1 MAKARTQFICQNCGT
16 AHQRWAGKCDSCGE
30 WNTLIEE
37 GTTGG
42 IGAGPA
48 NLRSA
53 RKGRVVALT
62 TLSGEIEDAPRIVS
76 GIGELDRATGG
87 GFVRGSA
94 LLVGGDPGIGKSTLL
109 TQAAA
114 ALASKGHR
122 IVYVS
127 GEEAVAQIRLRAQRL
142 GAAASPVELAAE
154 TNVEDILAT
163 IAEGRRPDLVI
174 LDSIQTLWTDLADSA
189 PGTVTQVRASA
200 QALIRYAKSTG
211 AAIVLVG
218 HVTKE
223 GQIAG
228 PRVVEHMVDAV
239 LYFEG
244 EGGHHYRI
252 LRTVKNRFGP
262 TDEIGVFEMSD
273 GGLREVANPSELFLG
288 ERHAKSPGAAV
299 FAGMEGT
306 RPVLVEIQALVAPS
320 SLGTPR
326 RAVVG
331 WDGARLAMVLAVL
344 EAHCG
349 VRFGQHDVYLN
360 VAGGY
365 RISEPA
371 ADLAVAAALVSSL
384 TGLALPAD
392 CVYFG
397 EISLSGAV
405 RQVAHAQQRLKEA
418 EKLGFGSAVLPV
430 GSEEISGGI
439 GAGAFRPSELADLVA
454 RIAGARR
461 GRADERTSGQ
471 D

>member
-1 MAKARTQFICQNCGT
+1 MAM
-16 AHQRWAGKCDSCGE
+16 
-30 WNTLIEE
+30 
-37 GTTGG
+37 
-42 IGAGPA
+42 
-48 NLRSA
+48 
-53 RKGRVVALT
+53 RKGRAVALT
-62 TLSGEIEDAPRIVS
+62 TLSGEIEDAPRIQS
-76 GIGELDRATGG
+76 GISELDRVTGG

-114 ALASKGHR
+114 ALARRGNR
-122 IVYVS
+122 IIYVS

-142 GAAASPVELAAE
+142 QAADTSVELAAE

-163 IAEGRRPDLVI
+163 IDTKPRPDLVI
-174 LDSIQTLWTDLADSA
+174 IDSIQTLWTDAADSA
-189 PGTVTQVRASA
+189 PGSVTQVRAGA
-200 QALIRYAKSTG
+200 QAMIRYAKSTG
-211 AAIVLVG
+211 AAVVLVG

-228 PRVVEHMVDAV
+228 PRVVEHMVDGV

-273 GGLREVANPSELFLG
+273 KGLREVSNPSELFLG
-288 ERHAKSPGAAV
+288 ERNEKAPGAAV

-320 SLGTPR
+320 TLGTPR

-331 WDGARLAMVLAVL
+331 WDNSRLSMTLAVL

-371 ADLAVAAALVSSL
+371 ADMAVAAALVSSL
-384 TGLALPAD
+384 AGIPLPANS
-392 CVYFG
+392 VYFG
-397 EISLSGAV
+397 EVSLSGAV
-405 RQVAHAQQRLKEA
+405 RAVAHAAQRIKEA
-418 EKLGFGSAVLPV
+418 EKLGFKQAVLPLGGGELSRPRNFILSET
-430 GSEEISGGI
+430 GSL
-439 GAGAFRPSELADLVA
+439 PDLVA
-454 RIAGARR
+454 RIAA
-461 GRADERTSGQ
+461 SGPGKNAQ
-471 D
+471 NRD

>member
-1 MAKARTQFICQNCGT
+1 MAKPRIQFICQNCGT
-16 AHQRWAGKCDSCGE
+16 VHTRWAGKCDACGA
-30 WNTLIEE
+30 WNTLVEE
-37 GTTGG
+37 GTAGG
-42 IGAGPA
+42 VGAGPA
-48 NLRSA
+48 SMRAA
-53 RKGRVVALT
+53 RKGRPVALT
-62 TLSGEIEDAPRIVS
+62 TLSGEIEDAPRIAT
-76 GIGELDRATGG
+76 GIAELDRATGG

-109 TQAAA
+109 MQAAA
-114 ALASKGHR
+114 ALANRGHR

-127 GEEAVAQIRLRAQRL
+127 GEEAVAQVRLRAQRL
-142 GAAASPVELAAE
+142 GAATAPVELAAE

-163 IAEGRRPDLVI
+163 LSEGKRPDLVI
-174 LDSIQTLWTDLADSA
+174 LDSIQTLWTDIAESA

-200 QALIRYAKSTG
+200 QNMIRYAKSSG

-244 EGGHHYRI
+244 EGGHHFRI

-262 TDEIGVFEMSD
+262 TDEIGVFEMGD
-273 GGLREVANPSELFLG
+273 KGLREVPNPSELFLG
-288 ERHAKSPGAAV
+288 ERHAKAPGAAV

-331 WDGARLAMVLAVL
+331 WDGARLSMVLAVL

-365 RISEPA
+365 RITEPA
-371 ADLAVAAALVSSL
+371 ADLAVAAALVSSM
-384 TGLALPAD
+384 TSLALPAD

-405 RQVAHAQQRLKEA
+405 RPVAHAQARLKEA
-418 EKLGFGSAVLPV
+418 DKLGFGQAVMPFS
-430 GSEEISGGI
+430 SEEGEKGSGTK
-439 GAGAFRPSELADLVA
+439 AFQPRMLIDLVS
-454 RIAGARR
+454 RIAGSELRR
-461 GRADERTSGQ
+461 SAED

>member
-1 MAKARTQFICQNCGT
+1 MVKARTQFVCQNCGT
-16 AHQRWAGKCDSCGE
+16 VYSRWAGKCDACGE
-30 WNTLIEE
+30 WNTIVEE
-37 GTTGG
+37 GTSGG
-42 IGAGPA
+42 IGGGPVK
-48 NLRSA
+48 NT

-62 TLSGEIEDAPRIVS
+62 TLSGDIEDAPRIQS
-76 GIGELDRATGG
+76 GIAELDRVTGG

-114 ALASKGHR
+114 TLARKGYKV
-122 IVYVS
+122 VYVS

-142 GAAASPVELAAE
+142 NAADTTVELAAE

-163 IAEGRRPDLVI
+163 LTETKRPDLVI
-174 LDSIQTLWTDLADSA
+174 IDSIQTLWSDTIDSA
-189 PGTVTQVRASA
+189 PGTVTQVRTGA
-200 QALIRYAKSTG
+200 QAMIRYAKKTG
-211 AAIVLVG
+211 AAVVLVG
-218 HVTKE
+218 HVTKD

-228 PRVVEHMVDAV
+228 PRVVEHMVDGV

-244 EGGHHYRI
+244 EGGHQYRI

-273 GGLREVANPSELFLG
+273 QGLRQVLNPSELFLG
-288 ERHAKSPGAAV
+288 ERNEKAPGAAV

-306 RPVLVEIQALVAPS
+306 RPILVEIQALVAPS

-331 WDGARLAMVLAVL
+331 WDSNRLSMILAVL

-384 TGLALPAD
+384 AGIALPTNY
-392 CVYFG
+392 VFFG
-397 EISLSGAV
+397 EVSLSGAIRAV
-405 RQVAHAQQRLKEA
+405 SHSGQRLKEA
-418 EKLGFGSAVLPV
+418 QKLGFHGAVQPSNTTENVKSAD
-430 GSEEISGGI
+430 
-439 GAGAFRPSELADLVA
+439 FRQRSFADLPELVA
-454 RIAGARR
+454 AIA
-461 GRADERTSGQ
+461 SGKKRPMPEQ
-471 D
+471 QY

>member
-1 MAKARTQFICQNCGT
+1 MAKPRSVFLCQNCGASHT
-16 AHQRWAGKCDSCGE
+16 RWAGKCDSCGE
-30 WNTLIEE
+30 WNTLVEE
-37 GTTGG
+37 GTNGG
-42 IGAGPA
+42 IASGPA
-48 NLRSA
+48 GMRSS
-53 RKGRVVALT
+53 RKGRPVTLT
-62 TLSGEIEDAPRIVS
+62 TLSGEIEEAPRIVS

-94 LLVGGDPGIGKSTLL
+94 LLIGGDPGIGKSTLL

-114 ALASKGHR
+114 ALATRGHR

-142 GAAASPVELAAE
+142 GAAETPVELAAE

-163 IAEGRRPDLVI
+163 ISEGKRPDLVI
-174 LDSIQTLWTDLADSA
+174 LDSIQTLWTDAADSA

-200 QALIRYAKSTG
+200 QAMIRYAKSTG
-211 AAIVLVG
+211 AAVVLVG

-228 PRVVEHMVDAV
+228 PRVVEHMVDGV

-273 GGLREVANPSELFLG
+273 KGLREVANPSELFLG
-288 ERHAKSPGAAV
+288 ERSAKSPGAAV

-306 RPVLVEIQALVAPS
+306 RPVLAEIQALVAPS
-320 SLGTPR
+320 PLGTPR
-326 RAVVG
+326 RAVLG
-331 WDGARLAMVLAVL
+331 WDSARLSMVLAVL

-349 VRFGQHDVYLN
+349 VRFAQHDVYLN

-397 EISLSGAV
+397 EISLSGAI
-405 RQVAHAQQRLKEA
+405 RPVAHAQQRLKEA
-418 EKLGFGSAVLPV
+418 EKLGFMQAVMPAV
-430 GSEEISGGI
+430 GDEQNGGN
-439 GAGAFRPSELADLVA
+439 GRGAFQPATLSDLVV
-454 RIAGARR
+454 RIAGSKRR
-461 GRADERTSGQ
+461 ESED
-471 D
+471 

>member
-1 MAKARTQFICQNCGT
+1 MAKVRTQFVCQNCGT
-16 AHQRWAGKCDSCGE
+16 VYNRWAGKCDACGE
-30 WNTLIEE
+30 WNTIVEE
-37 GTTGG
+37 GTNGG
-42 IGAGPA
+42 IGGGPA
-48 NLRSA
+48 RSSH
-53 RKGRVVALT
+53 KGRVVALT
-62 TLSGEIEDAPRIVS
+62 TLSGDIEDAPRIRS
-76 GIGELDRATGG
+76 GIDELDRVTGG

-114 ALASKGHR
+114 MLANEGHKV
-122 IVYVS
+122 VYVS

-142 GAAASPVELAAE
+142 NAANTTVELAAE

-163 IAEGRRPDLVI
+163 LNAAKRPDLVI
-174 LDSIQTLWTDLADSA
+174 IDSIQTLWSDTVVSS
-189 PGTVTQVRASA
+189 PGTVTQVRTGA
-200 QALIRYAKSTG
+200 QAMIRYAKKTG
-211 AAIVLVG
+211 AAVVLVG
-218 HVTKE
+218 HVTKD

-228 PRVVEHMVDAV
+228 PRVVEHMVDGV

-244 EGGHHYRI
+244 ERGHQYRI

-273 GGLREVANPSELFLG
+273 QGLRQVSNPSELFLG
-288 ERHAKSPGAAV
+288 ERNEKAPGAAV

-306 RPVLVEIQALVAPS
+306 RPILVEIQALVAPS
-320 SLGTPR
+320 PLGTPR

-331 WDGARLAMVLAVL
+331 WDSNRLSMILAVL

-384 TGLALPAD
+384 AGIALPTNY
-392 CVYFG
+392 VFFG
-397 EISLSGAV
+397 EVSLSGAIRAV
-405 RQVAHAQQRLKEA
+405 SHSGQRLKEA
-418 EKLGFGSAVLPV
+418 EKLGFLGAVQPSGTSEIVKSSTFRQRNFTDLP
-430 GSEEISGGI
+430 E
-439 GAGAFRPSELADLVA
+439 LVA
-454 RIAGARR
+454 TIASGKK
-461 GRADERTSGQ
+461 RALPEQ
-471 D
+471 V